1 MPDRIYTYQQSM
13 IIMKIE
19 ELDYLLTHQ
28 RIASKKQIFKQ
39 YKSLIRRTNRETALP
54 PRLKYKEFCKPEG
67 RKSIWANRIM
77 DETLLDWLTEL
88 HRYYDDIASKNA
100 QR

>member
-39 YKSLIRRTNRETALP
+39 YKSIIRRTNREISLP
-54 PRLKYKEFCKPEG
+54 DRLKYKTFFRSEG
-67 RKSIWANRIM
+67 QKSIWKNRIM

-88 HRYYDDIASKNA
+88 HRYYDDIGGKNA